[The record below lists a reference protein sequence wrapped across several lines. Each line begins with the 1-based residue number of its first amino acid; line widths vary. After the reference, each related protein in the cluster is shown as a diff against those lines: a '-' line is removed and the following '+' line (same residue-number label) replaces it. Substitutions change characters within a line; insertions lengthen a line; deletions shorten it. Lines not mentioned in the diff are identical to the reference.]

1 MTAKPMK
8 TLEVH
13 HAMIQFLIKIS
24 YAEYIRFI
32 AKLHT
37 MQLSF
42 PLYIKLH
49 QEKTTTS
56 LGFS

>member
-1 MTAKPMK
+1 MK